1 MASIKKRPDGKWR
14 ARYRDAEGKE
24 HARHFDKKVDGQ
36 RWLDEVTAS
45 VLTGQYVDPRAGRE
59 TFEAYAEQ
67 WRADKPHRPGTA
79 KAVKQHLQRYAYP
92 AFGKRRLSSITT
104 SNVQSWATGL
114 TKTHK
119 LAPSTVRTVF
129 NTVAA
134 VFRAAAKDRKI
145 ARTPCEDIDLPAIPR
160 KKITPLSVAQVLALA
175 KHMPDRYRALV
186 VVGAGTGLRPG
197 ELFGVQV
204 RHVNFLKR
212 TLDVEQQV
220 QQTAGH
226 GVRVCELKTASSYRT
241 VPLPQVVIDA
251 LAQHLRDFPS
261 EHDGFVFTAPQGGPI
276 AYTHFM
282 DNAWRRAVKAAGLP
296 AGTGPHALRHAYAS
310 ALIAGGE
317 SVKVVS
323 ERLGH
328 TNAAM
333 TLNVYAH
340 LFPDS
345 EDRTRRAID
354 AAFQGHADSV
364 RTGTDG
370 VTAPPQVN
378 P

>member
-14 ARYRDAEGKE
+14 ARYRDADGKE

-45 VLTGQYVDPRAGRE
+45 ILTGQYVDPRAGRE
-59 TFEAYAEQ
+59 TFGTYAEQ
-67 WRADKPHRPGTA
+67 WREAKPHRPSTA
-79 KAVKQHLQRYAYP
+79 KAVKQHLTRYAYP
-92 AFGKRRLSSITT
+92 VFGKRRLSSITT
-104 SNVQSWATGL
+104 SDVQSWATGL
-114 TKTHK
+114 TKMHK

-145 ARTPCEDIDLPAIPR
+145 ARTPCEDIDLPPIPR
-160 KKITPLSVAQVLALA
+160 KKIVPLTVAQVMALA
-175 KHMPDRYRALV
+175 GQMPDRYRALV
-186 VVGAGTGLRPG
+186 IVGAGTGLRPG
-197 ELFGVQV
+197 ELFGVEV
-204 RHVNFLKR
+204 RHINFFKR
-212 TLDVEQQV
+212 TLEVEQQV

-226 GVRVCELKTASSYRT
+226 GVRVCELKTPTSYRT
-241 VPLPQVVIDA
+241 VPLPRVVVDA
-251 LAQHLRDFPS
+251 LAAHLKAHPA
-261 EHDGFVFTAPQGGPI
+261 EHDAFVFTAPEGGPI
-276 AYTHFM
+276 VYSHFM
-282 DNAWRRAVKAAGLP
+282 DNVWRQAVKDAGLP

-310 ALIAGGE
+310 TLIAAGE

-328 TNAAM
+328 KNAAM
-333 TLNVYAH
+333 TLNTYSH

-354 AAFQGHADSV
+354 AAFQDHADSV
-364 RTGTDG
+364 RTGETE
-370 VTAPPQVN
+370 VASPSQLRP
-378 P
+378 

>member
-1 MASIKKRPDGKWR
+1 MASIKKRPNGKWR

-24 HARHFDKKVDGQ
+24 HARHFDKRVDAQ

-45 VLTGQYVDPRAGRE
+45 ILTGQYVDPRAGRE

-67 WRADKPHRPGTA
+67 WRAAKPHRPGTA
-79 KAVKQHLQRYAYP
+79 KAVKQHLTRYAYP
-92 AFGKRRLSSITT
+92 VLGRRPLSSITP
-104 SNVQSWATGL
+104 SDMQSWATGL
-114 TKTHK
+114 TKTHR

-129 NTVAA
+129 STVAA

-145 ARTPCEDIDLPAIPR
+145 ARTPCEDIDLPPVPR
-160 KKITPLSVAQVLALA
+160 KKVVPLSVAQVLAIA
-175 KHMPDRYRALV
+175 DQMPARYRALV
-186 VVGAGTGLRPG
+186 IFGAGTGLRPG

-204 RHVNFLKR
+204 RHINFFKK

-220 QQTAGH
+220 QQTPGQ

-251 LAQHLRDFPS
+251 LAKHLQAFPA
-261 EHDGFVFTAPQGGPI
+261 EHDEFVFQAPEGGPI
-276 AYTHFM
+276 AYSHFM
-282 DNAWRRAVKAAGLP
+282 DNVWRPAVKAAGLP

-310 ALIAGGE
+310 ALIAAGE
-317 SVKVVS
+317 SVKAVS

-333 TLNVYAH
+333 TLNTYAH

-354 AAFQGHADSV
+354 AAFQDHEDSV

-370 VTAPPQVN
+370 VTVPSQVS